1 MRRIMMSFELDPN
14 TGRPW
19 PHKWQRI
26 LAAFM
31 DGHAWHT
38 FDAMRELR
46 SSCLHSDISLLEARG
61 LRFNR
66 NRIAVTGYGGA
77 KTHVMAYQL
86 APESIPIARHLLGLA
101 PDSCRSVDASR
112 DYLRAS
118 RG

>member
-1 MRRIMMSFELDPN
+1 MKGFEIDPT

-26 LAAFM
+26 LAAFL
-31 DGHAWHT
+31 DGRSWHT

-46 SSCLHSDISLLEARG
+46 SSCLHTDISLLEARG

-77 KTHVMAYQL
+77 KTHVMAYRL
-86 APESIPIARHLLGLA
+86 APESYPDAHALLGLA
-101 PDSCRSVDASR
+101 TPSCRSV

>member
-1 MRRIMMSFELDPN
+1 MKGFELDPN

-19 PHKWQRI
+19 VHKWERV
-26 LAAFM
+26 LAAFL
-31 DGHAWHT
+31 DGRSRHT

-46 SSCLHSDISLLEARG
+46 SSCLHSDVSLLEARG

-66 NRIAVTGYGGA
+66 NRIAIAGYGGA

-86 APESIPIARHLLGLA
+86 APESYPLARSLLGLA

-118 RG
+118 GG